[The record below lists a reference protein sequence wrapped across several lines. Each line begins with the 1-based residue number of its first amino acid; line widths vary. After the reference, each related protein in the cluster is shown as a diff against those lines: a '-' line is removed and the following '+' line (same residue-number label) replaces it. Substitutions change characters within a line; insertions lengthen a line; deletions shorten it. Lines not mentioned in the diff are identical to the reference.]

1 MFLAAWLMCL
11 SPGSSLTFPQVRAS
25 IERRLFAKDPELN
38 SLLQE
43 YQKATGRVTVDK
55 TPPVVDAASPVVD
68 ISPPVIDLPPPVVDM
83 PPPLVDVPP
92 KITSVID
99 VQAAASK
106 LTVPDSVVTKK
117 SYIAEAFSRTT
128 PSSGKAPTLAEWLT
142 HGGSQVENQLRAG
155 DPSLVA
161 PPIDASNFNRV
172 ANLNEK
178 LAIMK
183 QNLLDFA
190 NDIKQLSPGEKVL
203 FDTEK
208 ITAFTGKVT
217 AAASATSGAASFDFH
232 NWISKLNLEQN
243 GAWYVVILT
252 FVWGLLQ
259 RKAGKAE
266 IEDAF
271 RVELAK
277 AQEKANE
284 AAEFATIAGQS
295 ARTTKRMVYNADND
309 ANKIVLEATKAK
321 VLQMDM
327 VSEAKDFASV
337 TSWTC

>member
-1 MFLAAWLMCL
+1 
-11 SPGSSLTFPQVRAS
+11 
-25 IERRLFAKDPELN
+25 LFAKDPELN

-43 YQKATGRVTVDK
+43 YRKASGIATVDK
-55 TPPVVDAASPVVD
+55 TPPVVDAVSPVVEVAPPVVD
-68 ISPPVIDLPPPVVDM
+68 IAPPVVDLA
-83 PPPLVDVPP
+83 PPVVDAPTTVM
-92 KITSVID
+92 D
-99 VQAAASK
+99 VHAAVSK
-106 LTVPDSVVTKK
+106 LSIPDSVVSKK

-142 HGGSQVENQLRAG
+142 HGGSEVENQLRAG

-172 ANLNEK
+172 ANLSEK

-183 QNLLDFA
+183 QNLLGFV

-208 ITAFTGKVT
+208 ITAFSGKVA
-217 AAASATSGAASFDFH
+217 AAASATSGTASFDFH
-232 NWISKLNLEQN
+232 NWISKLNLEQY

-252 FVWGLLQ
+252 FVWGLVQ

-266 IEDAF
+266 IEDAL
-271 RVELAK
+271 RVELSK

-284 AAEFATIAGQS
+284 AAEFATIAEQS

-327 VSEAKDFASV
+327 VSEAKEC
-337 TSWTC
+337 TSLTCSRS

>member
-1 MFLAAWLMCL
+1 MILAACLMCL
-11 SPGSSLTFPQVRAS
+11 SPGAALLFPQGRTN
-25 IERRLFAKDPELN
+25 IGRRLFAKDPELN

-43 YQKATGRVTVDK
+43 YRKASGIATVDK
-55 TPPVVDAASPVVD
+55 TPPVVDAVSPVVE
-68 ISPPVIDLPPPVVDM
+68 VAPPVVDAPTTVM
-83 PPPLVDVPP
+83 DVH
-92 KITSVID
+92 
-99 VQAAASK
+99 AAVSK
-106 LTVPDSVVTKK
+106 LSIPDSVVSKK

-142 HGGSQVENQLRAG
+142 HGGSEVENQLRAG

-172 ANLNEK
+172 ANLSEK

-183 QNLLDFA
+183 QNLLGFV

-208 ITAFTGKVT
+208 ITAFSGKVA
-217 AAASATSGAASFDFH
+217 AAASATSGTASFDFH
-232 NWISKLNLEQN
+232 NWISKLNLEQY

-252 FVWGLLQ
+252 FVWGLVQ

-266 IEDAF
+266 IEDAL
-271 RVELAK
+271 RVELSK

-284 AAEFATIAGQS
+284 AAEFATIAEQS
-295 ARTTKRMVYNADND
+295 ADDQENG
-309 ANKIVLEATKAK
+309 
-321 VLQMDM
+321 LQ
-327 VSEAKDFASV
+327 
-337 TSWTC
+337 CGQ